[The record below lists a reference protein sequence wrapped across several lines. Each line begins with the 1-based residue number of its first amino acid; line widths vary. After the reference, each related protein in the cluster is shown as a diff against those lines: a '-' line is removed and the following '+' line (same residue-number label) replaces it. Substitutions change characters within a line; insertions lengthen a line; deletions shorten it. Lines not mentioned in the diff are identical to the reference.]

1 MLRINSKFKRMLIK
15 ICGMKFPKNIREIG
29 ALQPDF
35 MGFIFYPKSKRFV
48 GDNFSVSSLEKLPK
62 NIKKVAVFVNEDVNR
77 IIEIQNKFSFD
88 FVQLHGNETVAECE
102 ILKENNIKIIKVFS
116 VDNYFN
122 FNEVLAYETVCDYF
136 LFDTKTPKY
145 GGSGKAFDWELLEK
159 YTLSKPFILS
169 GGLSIHNIGKIKY
182 TNYPMLVGLD
192 FNSQLEDTNTKK
204 ITEEVSELIEK
215 IRRR

>member
-1 MLRINSKFKRMLIK
+1 
-15 ICGMKFPKNIREIG
+15 MKFPKNIQEIA

-48 GDNFSVSSLEKLPK
+48 GDNFSPKSLEKLPST
-62 NIKKVAVFVNEDVNR
+62 IEKVAVFVNEDVNR
-77 IIEIQNKFSFD
+77 IIVIQKQFSFD

-102 ILKENNIKIIKVFS
+102 ILKENNIKIIKAFS

-145 GGSGKAFDWELLEK
+145 GGSGQPFDWELLEN

-169 GGLSIHNIGKIKY
+169 GGLSIHTIGKLKF
-182 TNYPMLVGLD
+182 NKYPMLAGLD
-192 FNSQLEDTNTKK
+192 FNSRLEDSNTKK

>member
-1 MLRINSKFKRMLIK
+1 
-15 ICGMKFPKNIREIG
+15 MKFPKNILEVG
-29 ALQPDF
+29 ALQPDY

-48 GDNFSVSSLEKLPK
+48 GEDFSPKSLEKLHDS
-62 NIKKVAVFVNEDVNR
+62 IKRVAVLVNEDINR
-77 IIEIQNKFSFD
+77 IIEIQKQFSFD
-88 FVQLHGNETVAECE
+88 FVQLHGNESVAECE
-102 ILKENNIKIIKVFS
+102 ILKENNINVIKVFS
-116 VDNYFN
+116 VDPYFN
-122 FNEVLAYETVCDYF
+122 FNEVVPYEKVCDYF

-145 GGSGKAFDWELLEK
+145 GGSGKTFDWELLEN

-169 GGLSIHNIGKIKY
+169 GGLSIHTIGKLKF
-182 TNYPMLVGLD
+182 NKYPMLVGLD

>member
-1 MLRINSKFKRMLIK
+1 
-15 ICGMKFPKNIREIG
+15 MKFPKNILEVG
-29 ALQPDF
+29 ALQPDY
-35 MGFIFYPKSKRFV
+35 MGFIFYPKSKRYV
-48 GDNFSVSSLEKLPK
+48 GADFSSKSLEKLSE

-77 IIEIQNKFSFD
+77 IIAIQKQFSFD
-88 FVQLHGNETVAECE
+88 FVQLHGNESVAECE
-102 ILKENNIKIIKVFS
+102 ILKESNISVIKVFS

-122 FNEVLAYETVCDYF
+122 FNEVVAYEKVCDYF

-145 GGSGKAFDWELLEK
+145 GGSGKTFDWELLEN

-169 GGLSIHNIGKIKY
+169 GGLSIHNIGKIKLKE
-182 TNYPMLVGLD
+182 YPMLIGLD
-192 FNSQLEDTNTKK
+192 FNSKLEDSNTKK

>member
-1 MLRINSKFKRMLIK
+1 
-15 ICGMKFPKNIREIG
+15 MKFPKNIQEIA

-48 GDNFSVSSLEKLPK
+48 GDNFSPKSLEKLPST
-62 NIKKVAVFVNEDVNR
+62 IEKVAVFVNEDVNR
-77 IIEIQNKFSFD
+77 IIVIQKQFSFD

-122 FNEVLAYETVCDYF
+122 FNEVVAYENVCDYF

-145 GGSGKAFDWELLEK
+145 GGSGQPFDWELLEK

-169 GGLSIHNIGKIKY
+169 GGLSIHTIGKLKF
-182 TNYPMLVGLD
+182 NKYPMLAGLD
-192 FNSQLEDTNTKK
+192 FNSRLEDSNTKK

>member
-1 MLRINSKFKRMLIK
+1 MKIK
-15 ICGMKFPKNIREIG
+15 ICGMKFPKNILEIG
-29 ALQPDF
+29 VLQPDF

-48 GDNFSVSSLEKLPK
+48 GEDFSPKSIEKLPE

-77 IIEIQNKFSFD
+77 IIEIENEFSFD
-88 FVQLHGNETVAECE
+88 FIQLHGNESVAECE
-102 ILKENNIKIIKVFS
+102 ILKENNIKIIKAFS

-122 FNEVLAYETVCDYF
+122 FNDVVAYEKVCDYF

-145 GGSGKAFDWELLEK
+145 GGSGKTFDWELLEN
-159 YTLSKPFILS
+159 YTLSKPFFLS

-182 TNYPMLVGLD
+182 VNYPMLVGLD

>member
-1 MLRINSKFKRMLIK
+1 MKIK
-15 ICGMKFPKNIREIG
+15 ICGMKFPKNILEIG

-48 GDNFSVSSLEKLPK
+48 GEDFSPKSLEKLHDS
-62 NIKKVAVFVNEDVNR
+62 IKKVAVFVNEDVNR
-77 IIEIQNKFSFD
+77 IIEIQKQFSFD
-88 FVQLHGNETVAECE
+88 FIQLHGNETVAECE
-102 ILKENNIKIIKVFS
+102 ILKENNINVIKVFS
-116 VDNYFN
+116 VDPYFN
-122 FNEVLAYETVCDYF
+122 FNEVVPYEKVCDYF

-145 GGSGKAFDWELLEK
+145 GGSGQPFDWELLEN

-169 GGLSIHNIGKIKY
+169 GGLSIHTIGKLKF
-182 TNYPMLVGLD
+182 NKYPMLVGLD